1 MTTHDRASIS
11 SSIRFSKVQLLS
23 LRRVFSLTSFF
34 VFSLALWPTVA
45 SAGAFDEFSGTW
57 RGTGQ
62 FTLKDGRTET
72 VACKIK
78 STVEVN
84 GTRVY
89 QKVKCKSA
97 SQKIKVRIS
106 LVANRQAIGGSW
118 SASGAV
124 AGNIQGYTNGRSMNL
139 QLSGRRISASMRLY
153 TYACSQKMT
162 VTGKIGKVRHI
173 SVQLTKN
180 C

>member
-1 MTTHDRASIS
+1 MMTHDRAASTNS
-11 SSIRFSKVQLLS
+11 FEFSKTRLLL
-23 LRRVFSLTSFF
+23 LRRVFARTLFF
-34 VFSLALWPTVA
+34 VFALALMPTMA

-62 FTLKDGRTET
+62 FTLKNGRTET
-72 VACKIK
+72 ISCKIK
-78 STVEVN
+78 STVQVN

-97 SQKIKVRIS
+97 SRKIKVRIS
-106 LVANRQAIGGSW
+106 LVANRNTIGGSW

-124 AGNIQGYTNGRSMNL
+124 EGYVQGYANGRSMNL
-139 QLSGRRISASMRLY
+139 QLSGRRISADMRLY
-153 TYACSQKMT
+153 TYGCSQKMT

-173 SVQLTKN
+173 SVQMTKN

>member
-1 MTTHDRASIS
+1 MRL
-11 SSIRFSKVQLLS
+11 QS
-23 LRRVFSLTSFF
+23 LRQVFSLTSFF
-34 VFSLALWPTVA
+34 VFLLALWPTVA
-45 SAGAFDEFSGTW
+45 SAGAFDKFSGTW
-57 RGTGQ
+57 RGTGR

-97 SQKIKVRIS
+97 SRKIKVRIS

-124 AGNIQGYTNGRSMNL
+124 YGYVQGYARGRSMNL
-139 QLSGRRISASMRLY
+139 QLSGRRISASMKLY
-153 TYACSQKMT
+153 TSACSQKMT

-173 SVQLTKN
+173 TVRLAKN